1 VATYNRKI
9 LIIAVLLLAFV
20 GLTGCTGQQGP
31 PGVGVT
37 GATVDGSGHLVLT
50 LSGGKTIDAGS
61 VAAPQ
66 VTPGVQLSST
76 TMTMGDLFSLV
87 TPAIVRIDV
96 AGPGFQASGSGFII
110 RNDGYIITNQHV
122 VDSAASIAVTL
133 STGKQYPAVVHSSD
147 ANVDLAILKLTGS
160 PANLPVANL
169 GTVSDI
175 VVGGVVMAAGFP
187 LGPNLP
193 GPPSYTQGVV
203 SAVRILNGQKY
214 IQSDVQIN
222 PGNSGGAMVARTTG
236 KVIGI
241 TADGVL
247 PRGQDVEGIG
257 LAIPIDIIQTY
268 IQNNLK

>member
-1 VATYNRKI
+1 MVATYNRNI
-9 LIIAVLLLAFV
+9 LIMAVLLLAFV
-20 GLTGCTGQQGP
+20 GLSGCTGQQGP

-37 GATVDGSGHLVLT
+37 GGTVDGSGHLVLT
-50 LSGGKTIDAGS
+50 LSDGKTIDAGS
-61 VAAPQ
+61 VAVSPA
-66 VTPGVQLSST
+66 VQLSST

-87 TPAIVRIDV
+87 TPALVRIEV
-96 AGPGFQASGSGFII
+96 AGPGFQASGSGIII
-110 RNDGYIITNQHV
+110 RNDGYVITNQHV
-122 VDSAASIAVTL
+122 IDSAASIAVTL
-133 STGKQYPAVVHSSD
+133 STGKQYPAVVHSVD

-203 SAVRILNGQKY
+203 SAVRTLNGQKY

-247 PRGQDVEGIG
+247 PPGQDVEGIG
-257 LAIPIDIIQTY
+257 LAIPIDVIQAY

>member
-1 VATYNRKI
+1 MAI
-9 LIIAVLLLAFV
+9 LLLAFV

-37 GATVDGSGHLVLT
+37 GAAVDGSGHLVLT
-50 LSGGKTIDAGS
+50 LSDGKTIDAGS
-61 VAAPQ
+61 VAVSPA
-66 VTPGVQLSST
+66 VQLSST

-87 TPAIVRIDV
+87 TPALVRIEV
-96 AGPGFQASGSGFII
+96 AGPGFQASGSGIII
-110 RNDGYIITNQHV
+110 RNDGYVITNQHV

-133 STGKQYPAVVHSSD
+133 STGKQYPAVVHSGD

-193 GPPSYTQGVV
+193 GPPS
-203 SAVRILNGQKY
+203 
-214 IQSDVQIN
+214 
-222 PGNSGGAMVARTTG
+222 
-236 KVIGI
+236 
-241 TADGVL
+241 
-247 PRGQDVEGIG
+247 
-257 LAIPIDIIQTY
+257 
-268 IQNNLK
+268 